1 MGQGALELEGVC
13 RRFGGLEAVRDVT
26 LTVPEGGRQ
35 AIIGPN
41 GAGKTTLFNLITGEL
56 PPTSGRI
63 RLFGREVAGL
73 PAHRRA
79 AMGLARTFQITN
91 LFGPLTVEENVLLA
105 VQALRRARFVMTRPL
120 ERYADLRARARELL
134 EGAGLWEKRRPEGR
148 VLSYGEQRQPEGP
161 LAPAGAPRMLL
172 LDEPAAGLSPGERR
186 EMARFIKGLAPGLT
200 ILMIEHDMDVAF
212 EVAETMAVL
221 HFRRLVAQGTKEAVR
236 ADPTVQEI
244 YLGAGAADGGRGSA

>member
-1 MGQGALELEGVC
+1 MGQGALELDGIG

-26 LTVPEGGRQ
+26 LSVREGVRQ

-56 PPTSGRI
+56 APSSGRI
-63 RLFGREVAGL
+63 HLFGRDVTGL

-79 AMGLARTFQITN
+79 AIGLARTFQITN

-105 VQALRRARFVMTRPL
+105 AQALEVTKYVVTWPLGWYTRL
-120 ERYADLRARARELL
+120 HERARELL
-134 EGAGLWEKRRPEGR
+134 ERAGLWEKRRAEVR
-148 VLSYGEQRQPEGP
+148 ALSYGEQRQLEVL
-161 LAPAGAPRMLL
+161 LALAGSPRMLL

-186 EMARFIKGLAPGLT
+186 EMARFIKGLDPGLT

-221 HFRRLVAQGTKEAVR
+221 HFGRLVAQGTNAAVR

>member
-134 EGAGLWEKRRPEGR
+134 EGAGLWEKRRTEVR
-148 VLSYGEQRQPEGP
+148 VLSYGEQRQLEVL
-161 LAPAGAPRMLL
+161 LALAGSPRMLL

-221 HFRRLVAQGTKEAVR
+221 HFGRLVAQGTKEAVR

>member
-26 LTVPEGGRQ
+26 LTLPEGGRQ

-41 GAGKTTLFNLITGEL
+41 GAGKTTLFNLIPGEPPL
-56 PPTSGRI
+56 PPRAGPPGGR
-63 RLFGREVAGL
+63 
-73 PAHRRA
+73 
-79 AMGLARTFQITN
+79 
-91 LFGPLTVEENVLLA
+91 
-105 VQALRRARFVMTRPL
+105 
-120 ERYADLRARARELL
+120 
-134 EGAGLWEKRRPEGR
+134 
-148 VLSYGEQRQPEGP
+148 
-161 LAPAGAPRMLL
+161 PRGG
-172 LDEPAAGLSPGERR
+172 PAAGLSPGERR
-186 EMARFIKGLAPGLT
+186 EMARFIKGVAPGLT

-221 HFRRLVAQGTKEAVR
+221 HFGRLVAKGTKEAVR